1 MAVYSRTLNHKRL
14 DDLIQKAIKRQRV
27 VGTERVD
34 KLHEKIRLVIAVE
47 ELAFD
52 DVFPTKG
59 NRNQT
64 NSIVAA
70 KYRHPDDAAQT
81 WSRRAKR
88 TG

>member
-1 MAVYSRTLNHKRL
+1 MAVNLKMLNHKQF

-27 VGTERVD
+27 VRKQRVD
-34 KLHEKIRLVIAVE
+34 KLREKIRLLIAVE
-47 ELAFD
+47 ELTFE

-59 NRNQT
+59 KRNQT
-64 NSIVAA
+64 KSIVAA

-81 WSRRAKR
+81 SSRRAKR